1 MKRSAIL
8 APLSREHHL
17 ALVWAKRARSYAAS
31 DVESFAESL
40 VSLFDATFEP
50 HFRKEEGELPSLLV
64 AQPHLIKRML
74 DEHELLRHQINLIR
88 NGRRDLIGD
97 FGLAMEQHVRFEER
111 ELFPTIERSVGQS
124 GTKQSVLPDE

>member
-8 APLSREHHL
+8 APLSRDHHL
-17 ALVWAKRARSYAAS
+17 ALVWAKRARSFAAS

-40 VSLFDATFEP
+40 VSLFEATFEP
-50 HFRKEEGELPSLLV
+50 HFRTEERELPGLLV
-64 AQPHLIKRML
+64 AQPDLIKRML
-74 DEHELLRHQINLIR
+74 DEHELLRRQIDLIR

-111 ELFPTIERSVGQS
+111 ELFAAIDGQLS
-124 GTKQSVLPDE
+124 DRT